1 MKPEFKKRIYCLLAL
16 LVVATSAL
24 IYTPPTSARIQ
35 VADGEECSCCENDD
49 DEDIPDGDSMTLKI

>member
-1 MKPEFKKRIYCLLAL
+1 MTPKIKQLIYCLLAL
-16 LVVATSAL
+16 LVVVAGVL

-35 VADGEECSCCENDD
+35 MADGGECSCCENDD